1 MTKPSLITHCTEL
14 RDKDIFVTPKG
25 CLALIIPGEPTLHE
39 FYIDD
44 RVKVMLGIDLIASG
58 SDKMVRRISH
68 LDDVNCAMH
77 DEISKMENEI
87 AVLKGEVPDQ
97 EGDE

>member
-1 MTKPSLITHCTEL
+1 MTKPRLINHCTVL
-14 RDKDIFVTPKG
+14 GDKDIFVTPNG

-39 FYIDD
+39 FNIDD
-44 RVKVMLGIDLIASG
+44 RVKVMLGIDLIACG
-58 SDKMVRRISH
+58 SDNMVRKVSH
-68 LDDVNCAMH
+68 LEDVNCAMH
-77 DEISKMENEI
+77 QEISKMENEI